1 MPGTYGKNLYRHYV
15 ETPLPPSDA
24 KWKQLYKDNRGTA
37 FSIDTNSLRYKN
49 GYADLWLAVTLPDQ
63 EKDLSQIIYRVRI
76 NMAYKKVMT
85 LSATEYNAAGKI
97 RLHAAAEGAKET
109 IPNDSPVEKVFEY
122 LKNEIDSGRL

>member
-1 MPGTYGKNLYRHYV
+1 M

-24 KWKQLYKDNRGTA
+24 KWKPLYKDNRGTA

-97 RLHAAAEGAKET
+97 RLHAAAEGAKEN

-122 LKNEIDSGRL
+122 LKDEIDSGRL

>member
-1 MPGTYGKNLYRHYV
+1 M